1 MHLTISHI
9 FRVSGTSED
18 SSTSQHSPGIT
29 NTNITIEMS
38 QTQGSV
44 PRATATVHPY
54 SVDTRQLN
62 VSFFQ
67 HVQSL
72 FLGDVLLCDAINI
85 VTSFQTR
92 QPMYNQGLYNPYPQ
106 YTAAKP
112 SQATIATND
121 YRVHPDIQFK
131 RLPFF
136 DTIADLIA
144 PSSLMPQT
152 NHRIQEGVFY
162 FHLTPVQAT
171 EVAISRDIRHGTK
184 CEYSVQV
191 QMRFCQLETTCEQE
205 DFFPPNVVVKVNNK
219 LCPLPVCP
227 KIFHVFKW
235 KSVCDCTESDSHQQ
249 AWSRSETPAATCKH
263 NSHGQVESDAFQHS
277 SSFVGCR
284 LRTWICHYRQFGAQE
299 DFFRF
304 VAET

>member
-1 MHLTISHI
+1 MYLTLWYH
-9 FRVSGTSED
+9 
-18 SSTSQHSPGIT
+18 
-29 NTNITIEMS
+29 
-38 QTQGSV
+38 
-44 PRATATVHPY
+44 
-54 SVDTRQLN
+54 
-62 VSFFQ
+62 
-67 HVQSL
+67 
-72 FLGDVLLCDAINI
+72 
-85 VTSFQTR
+85 FQTR
-92 QPMYNQGLYNPYPQ
+92 QPMYNQPIYSPYPQ

-112 SQATIATND
+112 PQAAIATND

-144 PSSLMPQT
+144 PSSLLPQS

-219 LCPLPVCP
+219 LCPLPVS
-227 KIFHVFKW
+227 FK
-235 KSVCDCTESDSHQQ
+235 T
-249 AWSRSETPAATCKH
+249 
-263 NSHGQVESDAFQHS
+263 FQLFEWYS
-277 SSFVGCR
+277 
-284 LRTWICHYRQFGAQE
+284 L
-299 DFFRF
+299 
-304 VAET
+304 